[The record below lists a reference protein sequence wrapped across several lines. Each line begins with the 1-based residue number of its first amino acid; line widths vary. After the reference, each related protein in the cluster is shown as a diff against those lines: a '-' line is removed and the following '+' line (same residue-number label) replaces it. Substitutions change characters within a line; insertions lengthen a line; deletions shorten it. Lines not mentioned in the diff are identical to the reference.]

1 MAIETISYTPAGQG
15 WSSFHSFLPDWM
27 IGMNSTMYTWK
38 NGNLYKHD
46 DNAVR
51 NNYYGTDYPSTITP
65 IINHE
70 PTVQKIFKTICLES
84 NSPWQADIATD
95 STVGIIEAS
104 YFKEKEGDWF
114 GYIRRDNGTIDTR
127 AMSTQG
133 IGEASYA
140 ALVFT
145 FSFNIAASI
154 SEGDLLYVTDNPAI
168 TAMALVGT
176 VVSYT
181 STTITVGSAAVT
193 PSNGDFVII
202 VKDSTA
208 ESYGTRGIYM
218 EAKLTNNDTT
228 EVEIFTISSEVI
240 KSYP

>member
-1 MAIETISYTPAGQG
+1 
-15 WSSFHSFLPDWM
+15 
-27 IGMNSTMYTWK
+27 
-38 NGNLYKHD
+38 
-46 DNAVR
+46 
-51 NNYYGTDYPSTITP
+51 
-65 IINHE
+65 
-70 PTVQKIFKTICLES
+70 
-84 NSPWQADIATD
+84 
-95 STVGIIEAS
+95 
-104 YFKEKEGDWF
+104 
-114 GYIRRDNGTIDTR
+114 
-127 AMSTQG
+127 
-133 IGEASYA
+133 
-140 ALVFT
+140 
-145 FSFNIAASI
+145 
-154 SEGDLLYVTDNPAI
+154 
-168 TAMALVGT
+168 MALVGT